1 MSRISRESHATFAC
15 DQRAFSEP
23 AFRQIREQPK
33 DKNRLNKT
41 KRDPGYDPT
50 LVIIPNRRFA
60 ERDHAAGWQ
69 TFFFDFPALQLPPVI
84 PGREGAHYLGRE
96 TRGRFAMQ
104 NANCDT
110 RRFDSFKLGLIE
122 PTADNSQPELM
133 LKDAVD
139 RRIRDR
145 MNPLQCLI
153 RIVCH
158 SRGIAQKQDK
168 KNEGIWRQCSGLL
181 QYLIQ

>member
-1 MSRISRESHATFAC
+1 MLFPETWRPI
-15 DQRAFSEP
+15 
-23 AFRQIREQPK
+23 K
-33 DKNRLNKT
+33 DSA
-41 KRDPGYDPT
+41 P
-50 LVIIPNRRFA
+50 RRKK
-60 ERDHAAGWQ
+60 
-69 TFFFDFPALQLPPVI
+69 FFIYLPSLQLAPVI
-84 PGREGAHYLGRE
+84 PGREGAHDPGRE

-104 NANCDT
+104 NANCDA

-122 PTADNSQPELM
+122 PAADNSQPELM

-158 SRGIAQKQDK
+158 TRGIAQKQDK
-168 KNEGIWRQCSGLL
+168 KNEGFWRQWCGVI
-181 QYLIQ
+181 QHLIQ

>member
-1 MSRISRESHATFAC
+1 MSRVGRESHAVFAL
-15 DQRAFSEP
+15 DQGAFGEP
-23 AFRQIREQPK
+23 AFRQIQEQPK
-33 DKNRLNKT
+33 NKNRLNKT

-50 LVIIPNRRFA
+50 PVIIPSRRFA

-69 TFFFDFPALQLPPVI
+69 TFLVDFPALQLPPVI
-84 PGREGAHYLGRE
+84 PGRHGAHNLRRE
-96 TRGRFAMQ
+96 TRGWFAMQ

-110 RRFDSFKLGLIE
+110 GRFDSFMLGLIE
-122 PTADNSQPELM
+122 PAADNSQPELM

-139 RRIRDR
+139 RRIRVR
-145 MNPLQCLI
+145 MYPLKSLI
-153 RIVCH
+153 RIVRH

-181 QYLIQ
+181 QHLIQ

>member
-41 KRDPGYDPT
+41 KRDPGYNPT
-50 LVIIPNRRFA
+50 PVIIPNRRFA

-84 PGREGAHYLGRE
+84 PGREGAHNLRRE

-104 NANCDT
+104 NANCAT
-110 RRFDSFKLGLIE
+110 RRIDSFMLCLFAPAAE
-122 PTADNSQPELM
+122 RSQ
-133 LKDAVD
+133 A
-139 RRIRDR
+139 
-145 MNPLQCLI
+145 
-153 RIVCH
+153 H
-158 SRGIAQKQDK
+158 
-168 KNEGIWRQCSGLL
+168 
-181 QYLIQ
+181 